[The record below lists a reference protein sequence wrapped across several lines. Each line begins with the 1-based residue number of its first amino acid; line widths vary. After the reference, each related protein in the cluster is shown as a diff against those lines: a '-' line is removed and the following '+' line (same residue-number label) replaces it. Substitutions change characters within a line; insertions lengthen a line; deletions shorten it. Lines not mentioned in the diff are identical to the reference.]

1 MARELKEKD
10 KAVKSNKML
19 GHVFHNANH
28 ELISNQDFN
37 GAFRA
42 PSGCVPQYPSF
53 SHGYSQHPY
62 AWQQQAS
69 PVYQHFA

>member
-10 KAVKSNKML
+10 KAVKSSEIL

-42 PSGCVPQYPSF
+42 LSGCVP
-53 SHGYSQHPY
+53 
-62 AWQQQAS
+62 
-69 PVYQHFA
+69 